1 MLKRKSKRV
10 LSIVLAVAMI
20 VGLFPVA
27 AFAEGGESATPV
39 DQNTETV
46 ATKLPGADKTGVIK
60 LTSNVML
67 KDTYTI
73 SQDTTVTID
82 LAGFKITNAEG
93 KHTIVNNGN
102 LTISDTSA
110 EKNGTVDNI
119 SHARAALF
127 NNPTGTVTLNGGTFD
142 RSQENENSPDNS
154 GNNSFY
160 TIRNYGKMTIN
171 SGTTVRQKGHFSS
184 MVTNGWYNVSN
195 PSGQSEPIDTSSTPT
210 LIINGGTFTGGLN
223 TIKNDDKGVLIIND
237 GNFSN
242 VAQSVVQNHN
252 ITTIAGGTFTTTP
265 GEGSPAE
272 TYVIDNHG
280 ISAPNNCGTLTISG
294 GTFSGATYALWDRS
308 VAGSNAQISIS
319 GGSFEGETAIAK
331 APSTNGNISITGG
344 TFKDTKEGTTTS
356 SANQFIVEGNEL
368 NENGTV
374 VINND
379 TAVASVDG
387 VGYTTL
393 KAAIENVATN
403 GTITI
408 LRDIPDAIG
417 ISVPTGKNFTIDFAG
432 HTYTL
437 TDPGAGSS
445 GTETNGFQLLK
456 DSTIVFKNG
465 TIKIAE
471 GAKNIKRIIQSYA
484 NVTFEDMNFYAENQ
498 VDGEN
503 HALSFNYGNVVF
515 KGDSNIYVTDPSDTI
530 AFDVC
535 RWTAGGYE
543 EVSVTFTDDYSGTVQ
558 GTIIYDSNDGKK
570 GKLNIEGNG
579 GTFTKIDTS
588 AGSDTAAATGISVSG
603 GKYATAPDSEW
614 LDDSLNAELYSQQ
627 SGLYSYFTSLEAAI
641 AAAQPGDK
649 VVDLT
654 ETENETTY
662 TVTIKYNNGDE
673 DLMLTVSKNKELTLP
688 AAPSREDYKFDGWI
702 INGERYVTGAK
713 VTITAN
719 TIISADWQPPY
730 TGKYSYEIFTKVGD
744 NGAIDVDRY
753 ATEGDKVTI
762 TVSPDEAYMLDEMTL
777 TSGGKDVEVT
787 DNGDGTYT
795 FTMPSGDVKIEV
807 TFAEDPNW
815 EEEPAMPFVDVDEN
829 DWFYDVVLYAYE
841 NGLMTG
847 TSADTFAP
855 NTATTRG
862 MIVSMLAR
870 LEGVTSAEDAGF
882 ADVAANDWYA
892 TAVNWAASVGVVN
905 GYEDNT
911 FRPNAPIT
919 REQMAAILYNY
930 ADYKG
935 YDVSAR
941 ADLSDYADAASIS
954 SWAEDVLA
962 WANAEGLINGMTA
975 TTIDPQGA
983 TTRAQTAAMF
993 ERFLTAHEA

>member
-331 APSTNGNISITGG
+331 HLRPTAIFPLPAVLSKIQ
-344 TFKDTKEGTTTS
+344 KKEQLLQVLTS
-356 SANQFIVEGNEL
+356 S
-368 NENGTV
+368 
-374 VINND
+374 
-379 TAVASVDG
+379 
-387 VGYTTL
+387 
-393 KAAIENVATN
+393 
-403 GTITI
+403 
-408 LRDIPDAIG
+408 
-417 ISVPTGKNFTIDFAG
+417 
-432 HTYTL
+432 
-437 TDPGAGSS
+437 
-445 GTETNGFQLLK
+445 
-456 DSTIVFKNG
+456 
-465 TIKIAE
+465 
-471 GAKNIKRIIQSYA
+471 
-484 NVTFEDMNFYAENQ
+484 
-498 VDGEN
+498 
-503 HALSFNYGNVVF
+503 
-515 KGDSNIYVTDPSDTI
+515 
-530 AFDVC
+530 
-535 RWTAGGYE
+535 
-543 EVSVTFTDDYSGTVQ
+543 
-558 GTIIYDSNDGKK
+558 
-570 GKLNIEGNG
+570 
-579 GTFTKIDTS
+579 
-588 AGSDTAAATGISVSG
+588 
-603 GKYATAPDSEW
+603 
-614 LDDSLNAELYSQQ
+614 
-627 SGLYSYFTSLEAAI
+627 
-641 AAAQPGDK
+641 
-649 VVDLT
+649 
-654 ETENETTY
+654 
-662 TVTIKYNNGDE
+662 
-673 DLMLTVSKNKELTLP
+673 
-688 AAPSREDYKFDGWI
+688 
-702 INGERYVTGAK
+702 
-713 VTITAN
+713 
-719 TIISADWQPPY
+719 
-730 TGKYSYEIFTKVGD
+730 
-744 NGAIDVDRY
+744 
-753 ATEGDKVTI
+753 
-762 TVSPDEAYMLDEMTL
+762 
-777 TSGGKDVEVT
+777 
-787 DNGDGTYT
+787 
-795 FTMPSGDVKIEV
+795 
-807 TFAEDPNW
+807 
-815 EEEPAMPFVDVDEN
+815 
-829 DWFYDVVLYAYE
+829 
-841 NGLMTG
+841 
-847 TSADTFAP
+847 
-855 NTATTRG
+855 
-862 MIVSMLAR
+862 
-870 LEGVTSAEDAGF
+870 
-882 ADVAANDWYA
+882 
-892 TAVNWAASVGVVN
+892 
-905 GYEDNT
+905 
-911 FRPNAPIT
+911 
-919 REQMAAILYNY
+919 
-930 ADYKG
+930 
-935 YDVSAR
+935 
-941 ADLSDYADAASIS
+941 
-954 SWAEDVLA
+954 
-962 WANAEGLINGMTA
+962 
-975 TTIDPQGA
+975 
-983 TTRAQTAAMF
+983 
-993 ERFLTAHEA
+993 